1 VKEAG
6 WTAKGRQHVLGE
18 SLASLLQRNGFLRAD
33 LLAAEARD
41 TGIGIHLGDVVI
53 DGKRGYGT
61 LIDAGAAACTEVGIG
76 ARSHYRSAVDIL
88 LYDRV
93 LKNSFAGEGR
103 KLEVGQP
110 PQLPYDID
118 GAEIVIP

>member
-1 VKEAG
+1 MIGSV
-6 WTAKGRQHVLGE
+6 RF
-18 SLASLLQRNGFLRAD
+18 LLQRNGFLRAD

-53 DGKRGYGT
+53 DGQRRYRT
-61 LIDAGAAACTEVGIG
+61 LIDAGATARTEVGIG
-76 ARSHYRSAVDIL
+76 ARSHYRSAVDIF
-88 LYDRV
+88 LYDGI

-103 KLEVGQP
+103 KLEVWQSPQP
-110 PQLPYDID
+110 PYDID